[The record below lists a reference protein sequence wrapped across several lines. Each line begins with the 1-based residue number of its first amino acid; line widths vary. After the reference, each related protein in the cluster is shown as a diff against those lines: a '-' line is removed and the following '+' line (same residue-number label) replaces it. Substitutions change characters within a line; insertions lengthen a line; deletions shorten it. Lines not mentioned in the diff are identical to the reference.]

1 MYGLLFG
8 PFNYAKLT
16 QLNAILMVV
25 LLELKLNFIKLVNL
39 YYNHSYI
46 IIGLI
51 NEKLFFK

>member
-46 IIGLI
+46 IGLI